1 MTTGWN
7 LKRGVRWKS
16 LLPVLGIL
24 VLLVIIFFSRIGGIL
39 RFFELRE
46 DRRQLQQ
53 EIHRLEA
60 EKMELEEQIELLKKN
75 DPKVIEREARKL
87 GMIFED
93 ETVYR
98 LKYEAV
104 PDSE

>member
-1 MTTGWN
+1 MEPEERRKVEKPAACTGHS
-7 LKRGVRWKS
+7 GS
-16 LLPVLGIL
+16 PGYH
-24 VLLVIIFFSRIGGIL
+24 FFSRIGGIL